1 MEQVGDIGGSHT
13 SPGSI
18 VGSSK
23 RWGSLHR
30 KRSYKS
36 SMRSTRRKH
45 EQFQDSWVCYSN
57 TWTHHGS
64 SKHWSLVISRRVFDL
79 LHTNEWS
86 GTSGA
91 RWGLDRILYRSA
103 ASGARW
109 VLDRT
114 SASLQVWSWD
124 SHRRWRT
131 SGLSYPPSTPLIT
144 VPNDAIRRKIKRRDF
159 LPTRSFSRHPSC
171 PVSFLLSAYGTT
183 IDNNVM
189 CICWHQQLHQLRGLT
204 FGATPCNSVLYSL
217 ISFS

>member
-1 MEQVGDIGGSHT
+1 MEQVGDIWGSHT

-23 RWGSLHR
+23 RWGNLHC

-45 EQFQDSWVCYSN
+45 EQFQGSWVCYSN

-86 GTSGA
+86 GA
-91 RWGLDRILYRSA
+91 RWGLDR
-103 ASGARW
+103 
-109 VLDRT
+109 T
-114 SASLQVWSWD
+114 NASLQVWSWD

-159 LPTRSFSRHPSC
+159 LPTRSFTRHPSC
-171 PVSFLLSAYGTT
+171 PVPFLLSAYDTT

-189 CICWHQQLHQLRGLT
+189 CICWHQQLNQLRGLA
-204 FGATPCNSVLYSL
+204 FGATPCNSALYSL